1 VLAEEAAWIKERIE
15 ALQLRPGAVVVD
27 VGSSTAWFRT
37 VYQPYIESE
46 LFTPLLARDIDIV
59 HLDAKPD
66 EGVDVVANVA
76 ANAALPGQVIGSA
89 DLTLC
94 ANLLEQVTDRAM
106 VIRNLHAITTPGGY
120 LIVTVPN
127 RYPYHR
133 DPIDTGFRP
142 SPSRLAKEISPYFS
156 VDHISVIDAAPRSSV
171 TEDAPRWREA
181 WHAPRLVGFKLRG
194 NRMPTRVQVS
204 GVVARRQR

>member
-1 VLAEEAAWIKERIE
+1 
-15 ALQLRPGAVVVD
+15 
-27 VGSSTAWFRT
+27 
-37 VYQPYIESE
+37 
-46 LFTPLLARDIDIV
+46 
-59 HLDAKPD
+59 
-66 EGVDVVANVA
+66 VVANVA
-76 ANAALPGQVIGSA
+76 ANAGLPSHVIGSA

-106 VIRNLHAITTPGGY
+106 VIRNLHAITARGGY

-142 SPSRLAKEISPYFS
+142 SPSQLAKEISPYFS
-156 VDHISVIDAAPRSSV
+156 ADQISVIDAAPRSSV
-171 TEDAPRWREA
+171 TEDAPSWREA